1 MRSDAFDKQGGTMGM
16 QNVVAADAADTILA
30 SPAAQRT
37 RESRRLPWV
46 HWLAGP
52 LILLFVLTLPIF
64 GPLSARFGF
73 GILLWMIYWWVTPHV
88 DIKVTCVVPVLVAAA
103 YPFMPVEKVLQ
114 AYMDKDMLLIV
125 GMSMM
130 TAAWARW
137 GFAQRIGLRF
147 LSLAGNSVQ
156 VQTVA
161 WFWLCGVVS
170 FVVAN
175 TPVGAIFAP
184 VAVAALFYSGYKT
197 FEQRYESR
205 SASNILIAV
214 SWGAAVGGMTTPLG
228 GGQAVVTLSFFE
240 KYIGHEVYFLD
251 WVIRMLPLSLLVMTA
266 MSVMMYFFMRGETSQ
281 FRGSRDFYRKEL
293 EKIGPMTYEEKV
305 IGIAFLAVV
314 LLAVLRP
321 LYAAHAKGASFAW
334 LQFSPLFFIVAALLF
349 FWPARS
355 AKGENI
361 LSVPTLVKHFPVTI
375 LFIWPASIALGQILN
390 DTGASAVFGHWLQP
404 FIAAGDVAAISAVT
418 VGANALSQVT
428 SDTATA
434 GVMMPLV
441 TGAFAHWHGLEHGAV
456 AFIWIAGASLSFS
469 YAFASSTGAQGIVA
483 GYGANLQRML
493 VFGLIGGV
501 ISTLITIAYFVITV
515 VVLKLD
521 FYLLPPGVQ

>member
-1 MRSDAFDKQGGTMGM
+1 MSM
-16 QNVVAADAADTILA
+16 QNAATADAADTILA
-30 SPAAQRT
+30 SPAEQAADA
-37 RESRRLPWV
+37 RRWQWV
-46 HWLAGP
+46 HFIAGP
-52 LILLFVLTLPIF
+52 LILLAVLTLPIF
-64 GPLSARFGF
+64 GPVSARFGF
-73 GILLWMIYWWVTPHV
+73 GILFWMIYWWVTPHV
-88 DIKVTCVVPVLVAAA
+88 DIKVTCIVPILVAAA

-114 AYMDKDMLLIV
+114 AYMDKDFLLIV

-137 GFAQRIGLRF
+137 GFARRIGLRF
-147 LSLAGNSVQ
+147 LGLVGNSVQ

-184 VAVAALFYSGYKT
+184 VAVAALFYAGYRT
-197 FEQRYESR
+197 FEQRHESR

-251 WVIRMLPLSLLVMTA
+251 WVMRMLPLSLLVMTA
-266 MSVMMYFFMRGETSQ
+266 MSVMMYFFMRGETAE
-281 FRGSRDFYRKEL
+281 FKGSRDFYRREL
-293 EKIGPMTYEEKV
+293 DKLGPMTYEEKV
-305 IGIAFLAVV
+305 ISAAFLAVV

-321 LYAAHAKGASFAW
+321 LYAPYAKGAAFAW
-334 LQFSPLFFIVAALLF
+334 LQFSPLFFIVATLLF

-355 AKGENI
+355 ARGENI
-361 LSVPTLVKHFPVTI
+361 ISLPTLVNHFPTTI

-390 DTGASAVFGHWLQP
+390 DTGAGAVFGQWLQP
-404 FIAAGDVAAISAVT
+404 FVAAGDIAAISAVAI
-418 VGANALSQVT
+418 GANALSQVT

-441 TGAFAHWHGLEHGAV
+441 SHAFAHWHGLQHGAV

-483 GYGANLQRML
+483 GYGANLRRML

-501 ISTLITIAYFVITV
+501 ISTLITIAYFVLAV

-521 FYLLPPGVQ
+521 FYLLPPGTH